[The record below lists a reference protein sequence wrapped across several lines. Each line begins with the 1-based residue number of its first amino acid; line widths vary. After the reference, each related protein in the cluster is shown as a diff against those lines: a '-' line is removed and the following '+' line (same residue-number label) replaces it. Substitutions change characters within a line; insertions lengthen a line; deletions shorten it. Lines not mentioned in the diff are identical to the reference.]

1 MLDDSIDIFR
11 AYYQEA
17 LSYHLDLIRGNN
29 PTAFT
34 RHRKLALSDLLLQM
48 LNRQGKTQW
57 AEVEEYF
64 DFMAPVSDKGFFQ
77 ARMKFNPEAIHVMAN
92 EYIANVYDN
101 YDDSM
106 KKWNNLIVLAID
118 GSKCTVPNS
127 KENQDFFGTQAGS
140 GSVQPA
146 MALISTLHDSI
157 NNLKL
162 DLQIDSITGS
172 EKVLAAKHI
181 DHFCDN
187 YTQKAVF
194 TFDRGY
200 TSIRLIDQIISK
212 GQYFLFRTKS
222 TDYKKYFDQVA
233 VGEDKVIELTFDRV
247 TTNEYR
253 NDRQFRQHLMNTTY
267 KLRFAKVVIGKD
279 EEGNDII
286 ETLITNLP
294 SELFSTED
302 LKSLY
307 WLRWSTE
314 TSYNR
319 LKNRMKMEEF
329 SGYKPAL
336 ILQDFYADMW
346 VYNLISLKIIRANER
361 KPIEQSNG
369 KYTISRNFNKAVGT
383 MKHLFLKALTAPT
396 KEEREEVLKKID
408 TNIEANLIWVKAEN
422 RVFERKTAVNKSAMS
437 YRKTY

>member
-1 MLDDSIDIFR
+1 MLDDSIEIFR
-11 AYYQEA
+11 AYYLEA
-17 LSYHLDLIRGNN
+17 LSYHMDLIRGNH

-34 RHRKLALSDLLLQM
+34 RHRKLDISDLLLQM

-57 AEVEEYF
+57 AELEEYF
-64 DFMAPVSDKGFFQ
+64 EFMAPVSDKGFFQ
-77 ARMKFNPEAIHVMAN
+77 ARMKFNPEAVHVMAN

-106 KKWNNLIVLAID
+106 KKWNGLLVLAID

-127 KENQDFFGTQAGS
+127 KENQEFFGTQAGS

-146 MALISTLHDSI
+146 MALISTLHDSL

-162 DLQIDSITGS
+162 DLQVDSITGS
-172 EKVLAAKHI
+172 EKKLASLHI

-194 TFDRGY
+194 AFDRGY
-200 TSIRLIDQIISK
+200 PSIRLIDQIISRD
-212 GQYFLFRTKS
+212 QYFLFRTKS

-233 VGEDKVIELTFDRV
+233 VGDDKVLDLTFDRI

-253 NDRQFRQHLMNTTY
+253 DDRQFRQHLMNTTY
-267 KLRFAKVVIGKD
+267 KLRFAKVIIGKD
-279 EEGNDII
+279 EKGNDIV
-286 ETLITNLP
+286 ETLLSNLP
-294 SELFSTED
+294 SDQFSTEE
-302 LKSLY
+302 LKDLY
-307 WLRWSTE
+307 WLRWPTE

-329 SGYKPAL
+329 SGYKPTL

-346 VYNLISLKIIRANER
+346 VYNIVSLKIIRANER

-369 KYTISRNFNKAVGT
+369 EYTISRNFNKAVGT
-383 MKHLFLKALTAPT
+383 IKHLFLKALTAPT
-396 KEEREEVLKKID
+396 EEEREKVLKKID
-408 TNIEANLIWVKAEN
+408 TNIESNLIWVKTEN

>member
-1 MLDDSIDIFR
+1 MLDDSIEIFR

-17 LSYHLDLIRGNN
+17 LSFHLDLIRGNN
-29 PTAFT
+29 PASFT
-34 RHRKLALSDLLLQM
+34 RHRKIALSDLLLQM
-48 LNRQGKTQW
+48 LNRQGNTQW
-57 AEVEEYF
+57 AELEEYF

-106 KKWNNLIVLAID
+106 KKWKNLLVLAID
-118 GSKCTVPNS
+118 GSKCTVPNT
-127 KENQDFFGTQAGS
+127 KENQNFFGVHEGN

-146 MALISTLHDSI
+146 MALISTLHDAL

-162 DLQIDSITGS
+162 DLQVDSITGS
-172 EKVLAAKHI
+172 EKALAAKHI

-187 YTQKAVF
+187 YTQKALF
-194 TFDRGY
+194 AFDRGY
-200 TSIRLIDQIISK
+200 TSIRLIDLIIERE
-212 GQYFLFRTKS
+212 QYFLMRTSS
-222 TDYKKYFDQVA
+222 TSYKKCFDQVEI
-233 VGEDKVIELTFDRV
+233 GEDKLFDLTFDRV
-247 TTNEYR
+247 STNEYR

-279 EEGNDII
+279 DEGNDIV

-294 SELFSTED
+294 ADQFSTED
-302 LKSLY
+302 LKDGY
-307 WLRWSTE
+307 WLRWNTE

-329 SGYKPAL
+329 SGYKPEL

-346 VYNLISLKIIRANER
+346 VYNLVSLKIIRANER

-369 KYTISRNFNKAVGT
+369 EYTISRNFNKAVGT

-396 KEEREEVLKKID
+396 EDERDRILKTID
-408 TNIEANLIWVKAEN
+408 TNIESNLIWVKTDN
-422 RVFERKTAVNKSAMS
+422 RVFERKTAINKSAMS

>member
-1 MLDDSIDIFR
+1 MLVDPIEILR
-11 AYYQEA
+11 AYYPEA
-17 LSYHLDLIRGNN
+17 LSFYLELIRGNN
-29 PTAFT
+29 PAAFT
-34 RHRKLALSDLLLQM
+34 RYRKIALSDLLLQM

-57 AEVEEYF
+57 AELEEYF
-64 DFMAPVSDKGFFQ
+64 DFMAPVSDKAFFQ

-92 EYIANVYDN
+92 EYIANIYDN

-106 KKWNNLIVLAID
+106 KKWNDLLVLAID
-118 GSKCTVPNS
+118 GSKCTVPTT
-127 KENQDFFGTQAGS
+127 KENKRFFGTLNGT
-140 GSVQPA
+140 GSVQPV
-146 MALISTLHDSI
+146 MALISTLHDSL

-172 EKVLAAKHI
+172 EKTLAAKHI

-187 YTQKAVF
+187 YTQKALF

-200 TSIRLIDQIISK
+200 VSIRLIDQIIK
-212 GQYFLFRTKS
+212 RKQYFLIRTKS
-222 TDYKKYFDQVA
+222 TDYKKYFDQVE
-233 VGEDKVIELTFDRV
+233 VGEDKVLDLTFDRV

-279 EEGNDII
+279 EEGNDVV

-294 SELFSTED
+294 SDQFSTED
-302 LKSLY
+302 LKDAY
-307 WLRWSTE
+307 WMRWGTE

-329 SGYKPAL
+329 SGYKPEL

-346 VYNLISLKIIRANER
+346 VYNLVSLKIIRANER
-361 KPIEQSNG
+361 KPIEQSG
-369 KYTISRNFNKAVGT
+369 GEYTISRNFNKAVGAI
-383 MKHLFLKALTAPT
+383 KHLFLKTLTAPT
-396 KEEREEVLKKID
+396 PEERERALRAID
-408 TNIEANLIWVKAEN
+408 ANIESNIVWVKTEN

>member
-1 MLDDSIDIFR
+1 MLDDPIQIFR

-17 LSYHLDLIRGNN
+17 LLFHLDLIRGNN
-29 PTAFT
+29 PKAFT
-34 RHRKLALSDLLLQM
+34 RRRKINLHDLLIQM

-57 AEVEEYF
+57 AELEEYF
-64 DFMAPVSDKGFFQ
+64 DFMPPVTDKAFFQ
-77 ARMKFNPEAIHVMAN
+77 ARMKFNPEAVHVMAD

-106 KKWNNLIVLAID
+106 KKWNDLLILAVD
-118 GSKCTVPNS
+118 GSKCIVPNT
-127 KENQDFFGTQAGS
+127 KENQVFFGTQEGTS
-140 GSVQPA
+140 SVQPA
-146 MALISTLHDSI
+146 MALVSTLHDSL

-162 DLQIDSITGS
+162 DLQVDSITGS
-172 EKVLAAKHI
+172 EKALAAKHI

-200 TSIRLIDQIISK
+200 LSIRLIDQIISR
-212 GQYFLFRTKS
+212 GQYFLMRTKS
-222 TDYKKYFDQVA
+222 TDYKKYFDQVE
-233 VGEDKVIELTFDRV
+233 VGEDKVFELTFDRV

-253 NDRQFRQHLMNTTY
+253 NERKFRQHLMNTTY
-267 KLRFAKVVIGKD
+267 KLRFAKVVIGTD
-279 EEGNDII
+279 EKGNNVV
-286 ETLITNLP
+286 ETLVTNLP
-294 SELFSTED
+294 SNLFSAED
-302 LKSLY
+302 LKDLY
-307 WLRWSTE
+307 WCRWSTE

-329 SGYKPAL
+329 SGYKPEL

-346 VYNLISLKIIRANER
+346 VYNLVSLKIIRTNES
-361 KPIEQSNG
+361 KPIEQTNG
-369 KYTISRNFNKAVGT
+369 EYTISRNFNKTVGT
-383 MKHLFLKALTAPT
+383 IKHLFLKALTAPT
-396 KEEREEVLKKID
+396 AEEREHILDTID
-408 TNIEANLIWVKAEN
+408 TNIESNLIWVKTEN

>member
-1 MLDDSIDIFR
+1 MLDDPIEIFR
-11 AYYQEA
+11 AYYPEA
-17 LSYHLDLIRGNN
+17 LSFHQNLIRGTN
-29 PTAFT
+29 PAAFT
-34 RHRKLALSDLLLQM
+34 RHRKIALSDLLLQM

-57 AEVEEYF
+57 AELEEYF
-64 DFMAPVSDKGFFQ
+64 DVMAPVSDKGFFQ

-101 YDDSM
+101 YDGSM
-106 KKWNNLIVLAID
+106 KKWNNLLVLAID
-118 GSKCTVPNS
+118 GSKCIVPNT
-127 KENQDFFGTQAGS
+127 KENLEFFGTHEGN

-146 MALISTLHDSI
+146 MALVSTLHDSL

-162 DLQIDSITGS
+162 DLQVDSITGS
-172 EKVLAAKHI
+172 EQELAAKHI

-200 TSIRLIDQIISK
+200 VSIKLIDQIISRD
-212 GQYFLFRTKS
+212 QYFLLRTKKN
-222 TDYKKYFDQVA
+222 DYKKYFDQIA
-233 VGEDKVIELTFDRV
+233 VGEDKVLNMTFDRV

-253 NDRQFRQHLMNTTY
+253 NERQFRQHLMNTTY

-279 EEGNDII
+279 EEENDVV

-294 SELFSTED
+294 RDQFSTED
-302 LKSLY
+302 LKDCY
-307 WLRWSTE
+307 WCRWDTE

-329 SGYKPAL
+329 SGYKREL

-346 VYNLISLKIIRANER
+346 VYNIVSLKIIRANER
-361 KPIEQSNG
+361 KPIEQTNG
-369 KYTISRNFNKAVGT
+369 EYTISRNFNKAVGT
-383 MKHLFLKALTAPT
+383 IKRLFLKVLTAPT
-396 KEEREEVLKKID
+396 AEERESALKKID
-408 TNIEANLIWVKAEN
+408 TNIESNLIWVKTEN
-422 RVFERKTAVNKSAMS
+422 RVFEREKAVNKSAMS

>member
-1 MLDDSIDIFR
+1 MLDDSLEILR
-11 AYYQEA
+11 AYYPEA
-17 LSYHLDLIRGNN
+17 LSFYLDLIRGNN
-29 PTAFT
+29 PASFT
-34 RHRKLALSDLLLQM
+34 RHRKLDLSDLLLQM

-57 AEVEEYF
+57 AELEEYF
-64 DFMAPVSDKGFFQ
+64 DFMAPVSDKAFFQ

-106 KKWNNLIVLAID
+106 KKWNDLLVLAID
-118 GSKCTVPNS
+118 GSKCIVPNTR
-127 KENQDFFGTQAGS
+127 ENMLFFGVQEGNS
-140 GSVQPA
+140 SVQPA
-146 MALISTLHDSI
+146 MALISTLHDSL

-162 DLQIDSITGS
+162 DLQVDSIIGS
-172 EKVLAAKHI
+172 EKALAAKHI

-187 YTQKAVF
+187 YTQKALF

-200 TSIRLIDQIISK
+200 PSIRLIDQIIARN
-212 GQYFLFRTKS
+212 QYFLFRTKS
-222 TDYKKYFDQVA
+222 TDYKKYFDQVK
-233 VGEDKVIELTFDRV
+233 VGEDKVLELTFDRV
-247 TTNEYR
+247 ATNEYR

-279 EEGNDII
+279 EEGNDIV
-286 ETLITNLP
+286 ETLLTNLP
-294 SELFSTED
+294 SDQFSTED
-302 LKSLY
+302 LKDCY
-307 WLRWSTE
+307 WQRWSTE

-329 SGYKPAL
+329 SGYKPEL

-346 VYNLISLKIIRANER
+346 VYNLVSLKIIRANER
-361 KPIEQSNG
+361 KPIEQPDG
-369 KYTISRNFNKAVGT
+369 EYTISRNFNKAVGT
-383 MKHLFLKALTAPT
+383 IKHLFLKTLTAPT
-396 KEEREEVLKKID
+396 AEERERALRTID
-408 TNIEANLIWVKAEN
+408 TNIESNIIWVKNEK